1 MITQKGRFLIRHRK
15 IDKEYLKSFDFD
27 KLEEKYQNIKK
38 FYSFEN
44 DLNLIRIC
52 FIYNP
57 EEFLFFTGREFN
69 QNWVCAMVGYH
80 NTINIFSPSV
90 IERLTIH
97 KKESIFNTI
106 AHEISHLFYGY
117 SKLVDFPL
125 FNEGIAKYHGN
136 NKCSNKIN
144 FNLPSLKEGKDS
156 RYDYGV
162 GHLIVCSI
170 MEHFGDEG
178 AKKILEFLEKSS
190 IEMSEDELF
199 NLFKKIFGI
208 DANSLIELEGGIE
221 K

>member
-1 MITQKGRFLIRHRK
+1 MITKKGRFLIRHKK
-15 IDKEYLKSFDFD
+15 IDGEYIESFNFD
-27 KLEEKYQNIKK
+27 KLESKYQDIKK
-38 FYSFEN
+38 FYSFEK

-52 FIYNP
+52 FIYSP

-69 QNWVCAMVGYH
+69 QNWICAMVGYH
-80 NTINIFSPSV
+80 NTINIFSPSI
-90 IERLTIH
+90 IEKLTTH

-117 SKLVDFPL
+117 SKLADLTL

-136 NKCSNKIN
+136 KECNNKIN
-144 FNLPSLKEGKDS
+144 FNLPSLKGGKDS
-156 RYDYGV
+156 KYDYCV

-178 AKKILEFLEKSS
+178 SKRNLEFLKKSS
-190 IEMSEDELF
+190 IEMGEDELF
-199 NLFKKIFGI
+199 DLFRKIFEM
-208 DANSLIELEGGIE
+208 DADSLIELKGGKE